1 MFLETAAAPSLSALG
16 MSVAHTD
23 SRVPFSV
30 FLHHSTGSST
40 MCSIN
45 RLSIY
50 LLLVIMI
57 NLSLLTYSLVSAIFR
72 GNKSTSKTLL
82 NLLSTFVPLILIIVG
97 YALDGTAESVVLVE
111 EAMRFVHSIYDLFL
125 SSAKVT
131 SVRERTAS

>member
-1 MFLETAAAPSLSALG
+1 
-16 MSVAHTD
+16 
-23 SRVPFSV
+23 
-30 FLHHSTGSST
+30 

-72 GNKSTSKTLL
+72 GDKSTSKKLL
-82 NLLSTFVPLILIIVG
+82 NLLSTVVPLILIIVG
-97 YALDGTAESVVLVE
+97 YALDGTTESVVLVE
-111 EAMRFVHSIYDLFL
+111 EVMCLVHSIYDLFL

-131 SVRERTAS
+131 SMREKTAS

>member
-1 MFLETAAAPSLSALG
+1 
-16 MSVAHTD
+16 
-23 SRVPFSV
+23 
-30 FLHHSTGSST
+30 

-57 NLSLLTYSLVSAIFR
+57 NLSLLTYSLASAIVR
-72 GNKSTSKTLL
+72 GGKSTSKKLL

-97 YALDGTAESVVLVE
+97 YALDGTTGSVVLVE
-111 EAMRFVHSIYDLFL
+111 EVMCLVHSIYDLLL
-125 SSAKVT
+125 SYAKVT

>member
-1 MFLETAAAPSLSALG
+1 
-16 MSVAHTD
+16 
-23 SRVPFSV
+23 
-30 FLHHSTGSST
+30 

-57 NLSLLTYSLVSAIFR
+57 NLSLLTYSLVSAIF
-72 GNKSTSKTLL
+72 GENKSTSKKLL

-97 YALDGTAESVVLVE
+97 YALDGTTGSVVLVE
-111 EAMRFVHSIYDLFL
+111 GVICLVHSTIYDLLL
-125 SSAKVT
+125 SYAKVT